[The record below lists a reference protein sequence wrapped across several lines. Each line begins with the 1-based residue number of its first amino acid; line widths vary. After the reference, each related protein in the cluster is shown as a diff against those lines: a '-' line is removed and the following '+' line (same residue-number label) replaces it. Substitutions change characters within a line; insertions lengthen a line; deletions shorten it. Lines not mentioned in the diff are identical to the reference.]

1 MSNRCIYYVVE
12 IFYDYDSKSY
22 SAVFCD
28 FPDVKSNGKTINEAM
43 DNAENDLHNFIKSM
57 VKEEKQI
64 PFPKSIQSIKKKNK
78 RRKKRKRES
87 LFIPIPVPMNLIDG
101 LGQIHNSTYKRIFG
115 FKEAFKDLID
125 GFFPKEFVEIV
136 DYDSLERQP
145 DSFISSQFSELRD
158 DLIWR
163 LRTKDDK
170 CYYIYILTEFQR
182 ANVYYMAARIDEY
195 VGELRMDLI
204 RSGVVKSNE
213 LLPVIFP
220 IVIYNGVT
228 KWTAPLTL
236 DDIQVKA
243 DESILSYSKQRYFLI
258 DIHRLV
264 EESIEGRETIPAI
277 FFRMERAKNFEE
289 LIIILKDAYEHLK
302 GEHYNDI
309 RYSLLHWV
317 KAEAIPRYELPI
329 ELFKN
334 VNSLEELTDMSYVY
348 ASQEDKKLLHSME
361 KRYRPES
368 AIS

>member
-1 MSNRCIYYVVE
+1 
-12 IFYDYDSKSY
+12 
-22 SAVFCD
+22 
-28 FPDVKSNGKTINEAM
+28 
-43 DNAENDLHNFIKSM
+43 
-57 VKEEKQI
+57 
-64 PFPKSIQSIKKKNK
+64 
-78 RRKKRKRES
+78 
-87 LFIPIPVPMNLIDG
+87 
-101 LGQIHNSTYKRIFG
+101 
-115 FKEAFKDLID
+115 
-125 GFFPKEFVEIV
+125 
-136 DYDSLERQP
+136 
-145 DSFISSQFSELRD
+145 
-158 DLIWR
+158 
-163 LRTKDDK
+163 
-170 CYYIYILTEFQR
+170 
-182 ANVYYMAARIDEY
+182 MAARIDEY

-236 DDIQVKA
+236 NDIQVKA

-264 EESIEGRETIPAI
+264 EESIEGRKTIPAI

-289 LIIILKDAYEHLK
+289 LIIILKDAYEYLK

-361 KRYRPES
+361 KRYRVEMV
-368 AIS
+368 